1 MRSWKYTFRPYS
13 LFVFSLQLFM
23 FPVLPSSYCLPIFFC
38 PCFLK
43 ASFDLILAF
52 LWVARVNKR
61 SSSLGPALSSHPCHI
76 SVLLWPQ
83 KHLPSLPVRP
93 ILTRTSF
100 CYQFSL
106 SWSFREMSW
115 LCHDSHLVGCRSGPR
130 CALPSSV
137 SQVRPS
143 PLVPYSG
150 TAVSLCLG
158 QVAFS
163 SAVITLLSCLFSPPF
178 HSQHLVFPILWN
190 DPWATLLILVEVLP
204 F

>member
-43 ASFDLILAF
+43 ASFVLILAF

-61 SSSLGPALSSHPCHI
+61 SSSLGPVLSSHPCHI

-93 ILTRTSF
+93 ILTQMPF
-100 CYQFSL
+100 CYQFSILVL
-106 SWSFREMSW
+106 SWDVMTLSW
-115 LCHDSHLVGCRSGPR
+115 LASGRMQKWHKVRSSLLR
-130 CALPSSV
+130 LP
-137 SQVRPS
+137 
-143 PLVPYSG
+143 G
-150 TAVSLCLG
+150 
-158 QVAFS
+158 
-163 SAVITLLSCLFSPPF
+163 PPF
-178 HSQHLVFPILWN
+178 SICSLLRNGSQSLSWAGGLFFSCHHLAFLFVFLTISQHLVSPVLWN